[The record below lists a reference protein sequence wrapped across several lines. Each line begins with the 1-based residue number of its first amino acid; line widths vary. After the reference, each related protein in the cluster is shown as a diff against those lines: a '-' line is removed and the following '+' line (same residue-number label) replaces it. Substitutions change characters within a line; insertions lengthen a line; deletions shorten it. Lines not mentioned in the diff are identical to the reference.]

1 MTAGLQGIESSL
13 ARWNNHTTP
22 AEVSTVV
29 DAFVAEVA
37 RHPQALAL
45 VAGETRLTYGE
56 LGERVFALARQL
68 RERGI
73 GTPGPGSGSAGS
85 VSGSVSGSDGGGVV
99 GNRAEDVV
107 GVGMPR
113 SAEMVIAVLGIMVA
127 GAAFVPVDPAWP
139 EQRREQ
145 VLAEAGAKLVL
156 TAADIPAGPPA
167 AHIPAGPPAAHI
179 PAQRSSTETTSELGG
194 DIDPRGLAYVIFT
207 SGSTGR
213 PKGAMI
219 RHEAI
224 HERLRWQRDE
234 ILHFGPGDA
243 TLFKAPLS
251 FDISVNEILLP
262 LVSGGYVVVAEPGGE
277 RDPQYLLDLIATE
290 GVTFVYLV
298 SSMLDVLLQLS
309 RGTHQLDGLR
319 HVWCGGEVLT
329 PELFERFRAQLTTT
343 LYHGYGPAEAT
354 IGVSHVIYRDHAE
367 RIATSIGRPNPHTQL
382 YVLDDDLNP
391 VGAGVTGELYAA
403 GFLLGR
409 GYVNAAALTGSRFVA
424 NPFSATGERM
434 YRTGDLARWT
444 GAGSLEFVGRAD
456 NQVKI
461 RGMRLEL
468 EEVEAVASTN
478 PAVRQAVVTVQD
490 RHLIGY
496 AVLSAP
502 STADDLRAWCADR
515 LPEYMVPSV
524 FVILDAFPLTANSKV
539 DRRAL
544 PVPVLGGARSRSPR
558 TPAEVSLCEV
568 FASVLGLDEVGAEDD
583 FFALGGDSIVAIGAV
598 RAARRAGF
606 TLRARDLFANPTPAG
621 LALVVSASEP
631 SKAAVVPPIG
641 EVPATPIIAW
651 LDEVGNAHDGFFQA
665 ITLPVSG
672 DVPALVDGLLAAHD
686 VLRGAIDGAVLTIA
700 PVGSVTADDVLRVGE
715 DLEATV
721 ARLSTDR
728 LVAFSYL
735 PAEGSIGSSGPTG
748 SVGSAGQLIVAVHHV
763 VVDGVSLRVLAE
775 DLRGGLPIEAAP
787 TSFRQWATALRD
799 ADFSADLPFWTA
811 AAQTST
817 RVLGDRPL
825 DHDTDTVATEESL
838 TVVLPDDITERLLS
852 AVPAAVHG
860 GVNDALVA
868 ALALAVSPD
877 EPFLLE
883 LEGHGREEDTVDL
896 DLSRT
901 FGWFTTLFPVPIDVT
916 GLAPAAAVKAVKE
929 QLRAVP
935 RNGLSY
941 GVLRYLT
948 GHGDLAVQPQ
958 VLFNYLGRF
967 DSDEVVVERRDPRM
981 PLPRALEVNAVTIGS
996 QLSAVFSWPGRL
1008 LTRDQV
1014 QKLADRWT
1022 GQLTTIAT
1030 DPAVAGHTP
1039 SDFPLVTLRQ
1049 SEVDA
1054 LGPDI
1059 RDVLPLTPLQAGLYF
1074 HATYAP
1080 GADPYVVQQLI
1091 HLDGPVDAERLRRAA
1106 NALFDRHPNLAAA
1119 FRPAGGGDIVAV
1131 IGSSGTEAPW
1141 RYVVGG
1147 DVDAVAAAERAEPFD
1162 LSRPPGMR
1170 YALVRTGVDR
1180 HTLVQTVHHIVA
1192 DGWSV
1197 PLILDELL
1205 ALYAGESLPTPPSFR
1220 DFLAHRGEGDPDAYA
1235 RLLDGVTE
1243 PTLLAPDA
1251 QQKAASIVT
1260 SVDGTVVREV
1270 AQRFGVTV
1278 GNVIAAAWGVL
1289 VGRVAGAD
1297 DVVFGSTVSGRTG
1310 DMPGVDRIA
1319 GLLIN
1324 TVPARVRWTGSETLG
1339 DVVRRFA
1346 ADQREVVEHEQTSLA
1361 EIQRRVGLPELFDTL
1376 VVIENYPAAATPDGG
1391 GLRIS
1396 GMDVIEAPHYP
1407 VTLMVKPGDTIS
1419 ITLTHRLTPEA
1430 AERLL
1435 DQYVRVLTADV
1446 TTPVA
1451 AVRLLSGTDR
1461 ADVLLRGIGAAP
1473 AVANVSGTAGANGS
1487 GASGVKLAGTAS
1499 VTVAEMIGAVD
1510 PAGIAVRAGSTELT
1524 YAELWARSGAVAATL
1539 HEAGVRRGDVVA
1551 VATRRT
1557 AELPVALLGVLRAG
1571 AAYLPVDPGYPAARI
1586 EFMLGDAEPVCV
1598 LADDLSNRALPPHDL
1613 PVVRLRTA
1621 RGNSPDVHVG
1631 SDDAASV
1638 VYTSG
1643 STGRPKAV
1651 VGTHGALANRLA
1663 WARDQWTGQVR
1674 VAKSSMSFIDG
1685 TTELLGGLVAGATV
1699 VVADETAASDGTALA
1714 TLVAESGATQLLAV
1728 PSLAAALAETAPGK
1742 IRDLKRWITSGEALD
1757 ADTVAVLAA
1766 ASPGAEL
1773 VNSYGASEN
1782 TGDVLA
1788 GTVTPGGRVTLG
1800 RAVPGVR
1807 VYLLDA
1813 ALEPVAPGAVGEIY
1827 VGGAQLA
1834 RGYRGQGGATATR
1847 FVADP
1852 FTPGERLYRTGDL
1865 GRWIDDRVEFLG
1877 RNDDQVKVNGHRV
1890 ELAEVEA
1897 ALLRR
1902 LGVREAVAV
1911 ARNRKSLHGYVVA
1924 ESGETLDPQA
1934 LLATLREE
1942 LPAYLVPATVTVLDA
1957 VPLLPNGKRDRR
1969 ALPDPVA
1976 AVATPPRT
1984 PREAQ
1989 VVARLAESL
1998 GAESIGVHDDFF
2010 ARGGDS
2016 ITAIRLVNLLA
2027 RDGIVLSTQDIFRT
2041 RTAAAIA
2048 ATADGPVVADT
2059 AVSAAD
2065 EVWDLSPLQQGVY
2078 YQATYADGAN
2088 TYIAQNVFDFD
2099 RRLDVPA
2106 LELAFAA
2113 LLDRHPTLRAAF
2125 VNDPRP
2131 QQRIA
2136 ARVPAVVTELD
2147 GDPEQIAADD
2157 RERPFDLTAPPL
2169 IRLTVVHGPDGT
2181 DRLLL
2186 TCHFLLWDGWSRE
2199 LVLRELFA
2207 LYDSRGETGV
2217 LPEDGP
2223 GFPDYLAW
2231 IAAQDRDASAAAWKA
2246 VLDEPTIV
2254 VPEAVGRE
2262 PMLSDR
2268 VLAALPTAVTTR
2280 LTEQARRA
2288 GVTLNSVLT
2297 AALGLV
2303 LGQRTGRGDVTFGTT
2318 VAGRPTGIAGIENV
2332 IGLFLNTVPARVAA
2346 TPRTTVADLARR
2358 AQQDRLDLASHEYLG
2373 LGDIQRA
2380 AGQDQLFD
2388 TLYVL
2393 QNFLA
2398 DSTFDDLEAAQGIV
2412 DVQYTDTTHYPLTW
2426 VLTPGANLRVKLEY
2440 RPDVITAT
2448 VAREMVD
2455 DLVTVLRHL
2464 ADGLDVPAGSLN
2476 FGAARRLDGVA
2487 ADIPDLTIAEMLA
2500 AQARRTPELT
2510 ALVFGDV
2517 RLTYSELDARI
2528 DAVARGLVARGAG
2541 PEQLVA
2547 LALPRG
2553 IDMVVALF
2561 AVLRAGAAY
2570 LPLDLDLPAERRQT
2584 MIDDARPLLVLSTLD
2599 GLARDDGPATH
2610 PDFRGDRLD
2619 RPAYVIYTS
2628 GSTGKPKGVVTPYRG
2643 LTNMQ
2648 LNHRAEIFDPTVAR
2662 ARAADVERLRIAH
2675 TVSFSFD
2682 MSWEELLW
2690 LVEGHEVH
2698 VCDEELRRDATALV
2712 AYCREHG
2719 IDVINVTPTYA
2730 HHLFD
2735 EGLLDGHRMWL
2746 VLLGGEAVTDAVWS
2760 RLSDPDGPIGYNL
2773 YGPTEY
2779 TINTLGAGTPD
2790 SATPTVGRPIF
2801 NTTGYVL
2808 DDWLRPVP
2816 FGVVGELY
2824 IAGAGLARGYL
2835 DRPAL
2840 TASRFVAGP
2849 AGSRLYRTGDLVRER
2864 PDGTL
2869 DFLGRS
2875 DDQVKIRGYRIELG
2889 EVESAVAAVPG
2900 VRQAAVLA
2908 RDGKLHAYLVGPVS
2922 PADVRAALIER
2933 LPSYMVPSLYAVVDG
2948 LPLTVNGKLDA
2959 KALPEATP
2967 ILGVARGPRDDR
2979 ERLLAGIY
2987 AEVLGLPQVSID
2999 DDFFTIGGDSI
3010 SSISVAGR
3018 ARKAG
3023 LHVTPRDV
3031 FRRRSVQALAAALP
3045 ATVVETVTADDGLGE
3060 VALTPMLAET
3070 VKSATPLGHFYQSM
3084 SWHTPATL
3092 TRDRLET
3099 ILQALL
3105 DRHDLLRARFAE
3117 TLHVPAPGLRAAGL
3131 ITEGPIDEEA
3141 EVARLDPA
3149 NGIMLRAAWDGRRL
3163 LLVIHHLVIDGVSWR
3178 IITDDLRRAA
3188 RGEELEPVGAS
3199 FRTFASAQP
3208 AFDGQEDFWRRTL
3221 AEPRPLLGDRPA
3233 DPAADTAATVRSISV
3248 TLPAEV
3254 TVPLLTTVPAAFFA
3268 GVNDVLLTGLAFAV
3282 NRERGTAG
3290 APVLVSLE
3298 GHGRTGDLDL
3308 SRTVG
3313 WFTAIHPVR
3322 LEPGTLTDLA
3332 AAARTVKEQLRT
3344 VPTDGLGYGSLRW
3357 LRDQDFGPAP
3367 EILFNYLGRFGSS
3380 ALPEDWAQA
3389 SPLREGVDPAN
3400 PAMPLEINAHVTG
3413 DIFEA
3418 TLSWPAGLLT
3428 EESVVALAEQWTTV
3442 LRELTTTDLAGHT
3455 PSDFPLVTGLTQD
3468 DVDAF
3473 AGATDVLPLL
3483 PLQEGMHFHSVVS
3496 EVDTYAVQ
3504 QVASLSGEV
3513 DPARLRAAV
3522 ETAVRR
3528 HDALRASF
3536 RELRDGRIVQVI
3548 ADEVQVPWQELDLTG
3563 TPDAHARL
3571 EEFAAAELAQ
3581 PFDLARP
3588 PVLRYALV
3596 SLSPTDHRLVETM
3609 HHILA
3614 DGWSYPL
3621 VFSDVVAAYHGRA
3634 LPHLTATFR
3643 DHIES
3648 VVTRS
3653 SSDARAAWSAALAGV
3668 EPAVLYPDV
3677 STVSH
3682 HESVYAYVDGISSAA
3697 RAHGITVSTLIHG
3710 AWGLL
3715 LGRLLGRDRVVFGST
3730 VSGRGGELPGVE
3742 SIVGLLINTVPVPMA
3757 WRPDEPLADV
3767 LRRLQEQQTDVLDV
3781 QQVGLAELNRLAG
3794 VRELFD
3800 SMVVVENFPPV
3811 DGGDAQGLGVTGFTG
3826 TDSPHYPV
3834 SLVAFPGERLTL
3846 EIKYDAAVG
3855 AAAAQRLVDQA
3866 AYVLTQLI
3874 SSLDGP
3880 VSGLTLGAVP
3890 ALPATP
3896 SVPVPTGTLDL
3907 HDISDRAAVDDLTYA
3922 QLEARANQLAHE
3934 LIARGV
3940 GPESRVA
3947 VRLPRG
3953 ADLVVALLAVV
3964 KAGGCYVP
3972 VDSAAPAARQ
3982 EYILADAAPVC
3993 VIGSGG
3999 IDVAAPGQPTTR
4011 PVATHTGDNAAYV
4024 IYTSG
4029 STGKP
4034 KGVVVT
4040 HRDVLALFAAA
4051 SQLFDFGPDDVWT
4064 MFHSYAFDFSV
4075 WELWGPLLHGGR
4087 LVTVPHDVAR
4097 DPQRFRAL
4105 LRDEKV
4111 TVLNQTPSAFYPL
4124 IEADSTANDLL
4135 ALRYVVFGG
4144 EALDLSRLA
4153 PWFARNRTPLL
4164 INMYGITETTVH
4176 VSFRALD
4183 PADVTRPSVIGA
4195 ALPGLTVHV
4204 LDAYLQPV
4212 PEGVTGEMYVAGEQL
4227 ARGYLDRPGLTAT
4240 RFVANPFGPGRL
4252 YRSGDLARWED
4263 GELVY
4268 LGRSDHQVKV
4278 RGYRIELGEI
4288 ETALLALP
4296 GVANTAVIVRDG
4308 RLVAY
4313 LVARP
4318 GSRPDVDA
4326 VRDHL
4331 ATVLPGY
4338 MVPAA
4343 FVTLPALPLTV
4354 NGKLDRDALPAPA
4367 RTVAASSAAL
4377 ADENPAVTTLRG
4389 LFAEVLS
4396 LDAVP
4401 ADGDF
4406 FSLGGDSIVAIQL
4419 VNRAKRSGVKLS
4431 PRDVFLKRTPTAL
4444 AGAALPA
4451 VVAAAVTPAVSDGVG
4466 EVALLPIV
4474 HRLAEL
4480 GGGINRLH
4488 QADLIR
4494 TPAGA
4499 TPARLQSALDKLV
4512 AHHDALRLRLSR
4524 PAPMLWSQEIT
4535 ATGPG
4540 SISLNT
4546 VDGIEAA
4553 TILRE
4558 AEAAVSR
4565 LDPEAGRVLEAVFFD
4580 AGPSEQGRLLL
4591 VAHHLVVDGVSWQIL
4606 TEDLGQ
4612 AYEAAELDP
4621 VTTSLRAF
4629 ARTVGEEAGTAARM
4643 AEFAQWQRAL
4653 APGAELY
4660 PQAVTFGLTVGQTRD
4675 HEVRIPVDPSIL
4687 TGDVTATLL
4696 TALHTAVNRWRGT
4709 EAELVVDVER
4719 HGREP
4724 VGDADLSRTVGWFTS
4739 IAPVRLPDTRP
4750 GDVHVGN
4757 TSAGD
4762 GPAGDGLGYG
4772 MLRYV
4777 NPRSAAA
4784 LARLG
4789 TPQVLFN
4796 YLGRFAGDTGDWS
4809 SADEDIRVRP
4819 DDDLGTPYLLEINVA
4834 ARGSELHAV
4843 LTYADEGLGLDAVT
4857 AIADG
4862 WAAELAPAD
4871 ERAWPLSPLQE
4882 GLYFQA
4888 KLAGDADVYIAQ
4900 NAFDVNYRLDVAA
4913 LERAFVAVLAAHPAA
4928 RLAFTDDGAI
4938 LRREVPVTVEVIENP
4953 ADLDAVMIA
4962 DRTRPFDLAHAP
4974 LARLTVVRLPDG
4986 RDRLLFTYHLLLWDG
5001 WSRELVLRDLFGAY
5015 AGRPV
5020 QPEGASFT
5028 DYLEW
5033 IARQD
5038 IQESV
5043 EAWTRALEGAEP
5055 TILYPA
5061 AAGTEP
5067 VLATSL
5073 AVQLTEEQTSRL
5085 TDQARAAGVTLNAV
5099 LSTALGLVL
5108 SHATGRPEALF
5119 GTTVAGR
5126 PTELDGIEE
5135 VVGVFLNTVPQRV
5148 TFAATEPVRDVLRRV
5163 QDERI
5168 ELMAHEFVGLGDIQR
5183 ATGRGQLFDSLY
5195 VLQNFLDDNTF
5206 DDLEAEHGI
5215 VGVESVDATHYPL
5228 TWVATPGRALRIR
5241 LEYRSDVVTATEAA
5255 SLLDRLR
5262 TVLETFDTD
5271 RTVGAIALPA
5281 PEPQTGVKADIPDIT
5296 IAEMLAEQAARTPTA
5311 AALTHAGTTL
5321 SYAELDGRVSAVARG
5336 LRSRGAGPETIVGL
5350 ALPRGVDM
5358 VVALFAVL
5366 RAGAAYLPLDLDL
5379 PAERRQT
5386 MVDDAQPVF
5395 VLDSLAGLY
5404 EEIGESWL
5412 DDFAPGTPGRLDRP
5426 AYVIYT
5432 SGSTGRPKGVVTP
5445 YRGLTNMQLNHRDA
5459 IFGPTIDAAGGRIL
5473 TIAHTVSFSFDMSW
5487 EELLW
5492 LVEGHHVHVA
5502 DEELRRDGRA
5512 LVAYCAD
5519 HEVDVVNLT
5528 PTYAQALLDEGL
5540 LAGAHRPCLVLL
5552 GGEAVSEKL
5561 WATLRDTD
5569 GVAGYNLYGP
5579 TEYTINTLG
5588 GGTSDSAT
5596 ATVGKPIF
5604 NTVGYVLDSWLRPV
5618 PRGVA
5623 GELYIAGAGL
5633 ARGYLNRPGLTAT
5646 RFVAGPDGSR
5656 LYRTGDLVR
5665 ERPDGNLDFLGRT
5678 DDQVKIRGYRIE
5690 LGEVETAVSAVPGVR
5705 QSAVLARDGALVAF
5719 LVGDATPAQVRA
5731 ALADRLPSYMVPS
5744 LFATVD
5750 VLPLTV
5756 NGKLDTSAL
5765 PAPAPVAKASRPPA
5779 DDRERR
5785 LCEVFAEVLG
5795 LPSFGVEDDF
5805 FDAGGHSLTALRL
5818 IGRVRA
5824 ELGGDLSLRALFDA
5838 RTPERLA
5845 RATSGPARAAL
5856 TAQKRPDVLP
5866 LSPAQQRL
5874 WLLDQLDPG
5883 SSAYNYPLLVRLAG
5897 HPDLGALSLALGD
5910 VVARHEVLR
5919 TLIRSSAQHIVPPP
5933 ASITV
5938 ETATPVADLVA
5949 RPFDLA
5955 EDLPIRAAVVD
5966 EGSSSVVVLVLHH
5979 IAMDEWSD
5987 GPLLR
5992 DLDIA
5997 YAARVAGHAPAYE
6010 PLPVQYA
6017 DYVLSLTPANGDFWR
6032 DALAALPEEITLP
6045 SDGSRTVAK
6054 NAAGL
6059 VSTTLPASL
6068 IDRLREIARGES
6080 ASLFMALHTAL
6091 ATLLARHGAGIDV
6104 PIGSPTSGRGDAALD
6119 DLVGFF
6125 VNTIVL
6131 RADLSGDPTFIEL
6144 LRRVR
6149 TADLAAFEHADVPF
6163 QQVVEL
6169 VNPPRVPGRNPLF
6182 QVMIGYFHRP
6192 ASGELMLGLPVLA
6205 APDFAADPKV
6215 DLNVTFIDGGPD
6227 GIEVTCEYD
6236 ADRFAATT
6244 AGRLLDRLETLL
6256 TAFAGEPA
6264 TPVFRAPMLAA
6275 ADTTDLLSWQS
6286 VPTAPS
6292 RTEVSHSGPALV
6304 ASGAALTVEEIDCA
6318 AGSVAAKLIEY
6329 GAGPGSIV
6337 GVGLPRSADLV
6348 IAVLGVRKAGAAYL
6362 PLDPAFPAARREFMV
6377 EDARPALIIDE
6388 NFMADITPAA
6398 GPVVQTP
6405 EPDAAA
6411 YVIYTS
6417 GSTGRPKGVVVTQRN
6432 LESFLDAL
6440 PLTPGERLLAVTT
6453 LSFDISVLEMLGTLR
6468 AGGTIVLAS
6477 PDEVRDPRL
6486 LAAMI
6491 EKHKI
6496 TAMQAT
6502 PSLWAALLEASDTD
6516 LSGVRALVGGEAL
6529 PASVA
6534 ASLRSRAASVVNL
6547 YGPTEVTVWATSETV
6562 AENWNGSI
6570 GRPLPGVSAYV
6581 LDGLLQAV
6589 PPGVAGELYLGGPQ
6603 VARGY
6608 LGRPGLTAT
6617 RFVAGPDGTRLY
6629 RTGDLARW
6637 RDGHL
6642 EYLGRTDHQVKV
6654 RGFRIELEEIE
6665 AVALSHPS
6673 VTRAVVAAR
6682 GDRLVAYLTV
6692 AQDFSQASLTVLFE
6706 SSLPGYMIP
6715 AVCQVLE
6722 TLPLTPNGKVDRNAL
6737 PEITLPAAPA
6747 SETPRSRAEAAVAR
6761 QVAAV
6766 LGLESVGVH
6775 DDFFALGGHSLLL
6788 VRLATALRE
6797 ELGADIAVAR
6807 LFTAP
6812 TVAGV
6817 ARLLDGETPGEDA
6830 LAPVLPLSPGRHG
6843 TPLFCFAPASGLAW
6857 QFAGLKRFVDAPLI
6871 GLQSPLLAGGT
6882 LPATMA
6888 ALAVEHADRIESA
6901 QPAGPVRLLGW
6912 SFGGA
6917 LALCTAA
6924 ELQGRGREVTFV
6936 GMLDARRDAVSAP
6949 STVAGLLTEMGYT
6962 VPSTNLTVEQ
6972 AVGFVRDAGGAVASL
6987 TDAQIALVLENY
6999 LASDRLMASAEY
7011 TPFDGE
7017 VFFVEATV
7025 PEQGFSG
7032 PGAPAWSPLITAT
7045 TVHELP
7051 VAHSELLDPATLE
7064 KLGPMLSAELGGI
7077 S

>member
-1 MTAGLQGIESSL
+1 M
-13 ARWNNHTTP
+13 
-22 AEVSTVV
+22 
-29 DAFVAEVA
+29 
-37 RHPQALAL
+37 
-45 VAGETRLTYGE
+45 
-56 LGERVFALARQL
+56 
-68 RERGI
+68 
-73 GTPGPGSGSAGS
+73 
-85 VSGSVSGSDGGGVV
+85 
-99 GNRAEDVV
+99 
-107 GVGMPR
+107 
-113 SAEMVIAVLGIMVA
+113 
-127 GAAFVPVDPAWP
+127 
-139 EQRREQ
+139 
-145 VLAEAGAKLVL
+145 
-156 TAADIPAGPPA
+156 
-167 AHIPAGPPAAHI
+167 
-179 PAQRSSTETTSELGG
+179 
-194 DIDPRGLAYVIFT
+194 
-207 SGSTGR
+207 
-213 PKGAMI
+213 
-219 RHEAI
+219 
-224 HERLRWQRDE
+224 
-234 ILHFGPGDA
+234 
-243 TLFKAPLS
+243 
-251 FDISVNEILLP
+251 
-262 LVSGGYVVVAEPGGE
+262 
-277 RDPQYLLDLIATE
+277 
-290 GVTFVYLV
+290 
-298 SSMLDVLLQLS
+298 
-309 RGTHQLDGLR
+309 
-319 HVWCGGEVLT
+319 
-329 PELFERFRAQLTTT
+329 
-343 LYHGYGPAEAT
+343 
-354 IGVSHVIYRDHAE
+354 
-367 RIATSIGRPNPHTQL
+367 
-382 YVLDDDLNP
+382 
-391 VGAGVTGELYAA
+391 
-403 GFLLGR
+403 
-409 GYVNAAALTGSRFVA
+409 
-424 NPFSATGERM
+424 
-434 YRTGDLARWT
+434 
-444 GAGSLEFVGRAD
+444 
-456 NQVKI
+456 
-461 RGMRLEL
+461 
-468 EEVEAVASTN
+468 
-478 PAVRQAVVTVQD
+478 
-490 RHLIGY
+490 
-496 AVLSAP
+496 
-502 STADDLRAWCADR
+502 
-515 LPEYMVPSV
+515 
-524 FVILDAFPLTANSKV
+524 
-539 DRRAL
+539 
-544 PVPVLGGARSRSPR
+544 
-558 TPAEVSLCEV
+558 
-568 FASVLGLDEVGAEDD
+568 
-583 FFALGGDSIVAIGAV
+583 
-598 RAARRAGF
+598 
-606 TLRARDLFANPTPAG
+606 
-621 LALVVSASEP
+621 
-631 SKAAVVPPIG
+631 
-641 EVPATPIIAW
+641 
-651 LDEVGNAHDGFFQA
+651 
-665 ITLPVSG
+665 
-672 DVPALVDGLLAAHD
+672 
-686 VLRGAIDGAVLTIA
+686 
-700 PVGSVTADDVLRVGE
+700 
-715 DLEATV
+715 
-721 ARLSTDR
+721 
-728 LVAFSYL
+728 
-735 PAEGSIGSSGPTG
+735 
-748 SVGSAGQLIVAVHHV
+748 
-763 VVDGVSLRVLAE
+763 
-775 DLRGGLPIEAAP
+775 
-787 TSFRQWATALRD
+787 
-799 ADFSADLPFWTA
+799 
-811 AAQTST
+811 
-817 RVLGDRPL
+817 
-825 DHDTDTVATEESL
+825 
-838 TVVLPDDITERLLS
+838 
-852 AVPAAVHG
+852 
-860 GVNDALVA
+860 
-868 ALALAVSPD
+868 
-877 EPFLLE
+877 
-883 LEGHGREEDTVDL
+883 
-896 DLSRT
+896 
-901 FGWFTTLFPVPIDVT
+901 
-916 GLAPAAAVKAVKE
+916 
-929 QLRAVP
+929 RAVP

-941 GVLRYLT
+941 GVLRYLA
-948 GHGDLAVQPQ
+948 GHADLAVQPQ

-981 PLPRALEVNAVTIGS
+981 PLPRALEVNAVTVGS

-1008 LTRDQV
+1008 LTHDQV
-1014 QKLADRWT
+1014 QKLADRWIE
-1022 GQLTTIAT
+1022 QLTTIAT

-1091 HLDGPVDAERLRRAA
+1091 HLDGPMDAERLRRAA

-1119 FRPAGGGDIVAV
+1119 FRPAGDGDIVAV
-1131 IGSSGTEAPW
+1131 IGRALTGSGAVSGGLTGSGAVGGSAGLTGSGAFGGSAGLTGSGVFGGSAGVTGLGVEAPW

-1197 PLILDELL
+1197 PLILNELL
-1205 ALYAGESLPTPPSFR
+1205 ALYAGESLPTPPAFR

-1235 RLLDGVTE
+1235 HLLDGVTE

-1260 SVDGTVVREV
+1260 TVDGTAVQEV

-1310 DMPGVDRIA
+1310 DVPGVDRIA

-1346 ADQREVVEHEQTSLA
+1346 TDQREVVEHEQTSLA

-1376 VVIENYPAAATPDGG
+1376 VVIENYPAAAAHEDGV
-1391 GLRIS
+1391 LRIS

-1419 ITLTHRLTPEA
+1419 ITLTHRLPPET

-1451 AVRLLSGTDR
+1451 AVSLLSDTDR
-1461 ADVLLRGIGAAP
+1461 ADVLTRGIGAPP
-1473 AVANVSGTAGANGS
+1473 ATANVSGAIGAGRIGSTDANVSGAIGATLS
-1487 GASGVKLAGTAS
+1487 GASGGKRAGAVGATLSGASGGKLAGATGATFSGAS
-1499 VTVAEMIGAVD
+1499 GGKRAGAVGVTVPEMIGAVD
-1510 PAGIAVRAGSTELT
+1510 PVGIAVRAGAAELT
-1524 YAELWARSGAVAATL
+1524 YAELWTRSGAVAATL
-1539 HEAGVRRGDVVA
+1539 HQAGVRRGDVVA
-1551 VATRRT
+1551 VATRRST
-1557 AELPVALLGVLRAG
+1557 ELPVALLGVLRAG

-1621 RGNSPDVHVG
+1621 RGDAPDVHIG
-1631 SDDAASV
+1631 PHDAASV

-1714 TLVAESGATQLLAV
+1714 ILVADSGATQLLAV

-1742 IRDLKRWITSGEALD
+1742 VRNLERWITSGEALD
-1757 ADTVAVLAA
+1757 AGTVAVLAA

-1788 GTVTPGGRVTLG
+1788 GTVTPGGTVTLG

-1807 VYLLDA
+1807 IYLLDA

-1834 RGYRGQGGATATR
+1834 RGYRGQGGATAAR

-1989 VVARLAESL
+1989 VVTRLAESL

-2059 AVSAAD
+2059 PVSAAD

-2099 RRLDVPA
+2099 RRLDVAA

-2136 ARVPAVVTELD
+2136 AHVPAVVTVLD
-2147 GDPEQIAADD
+2147 GDPEQIAAED

-2217 LPEDGP
+2217 LPEEGP
-2223 GFPDYLAW
+2223 GFPDYLTW

-2254 VPEAVGRE
+2254 VPDAVGRE

-2268 VLAALPTAVTTR
+2268 ILAALPTAVTTR

-2303 LGQRTGRGDVTFGTT
+2303 LGHRTGRGDVTFGTT

-2358 AQQDRLDLASHEYLG
+2358 AQQDRLDLAPHEYLG

-2440 RPDVITAT
+2440 RPDVITAAL
-2448 VAREMVD
+2448 AREMVD
-2455 DLVTVLRHL
+2455 DLVAVLKHL

-2476 FGAARRLDGVA
+2476 FGAARQLDGVA
-2487 ADIPDLTIAEMLA
+2487 ADIPDVTIAEMLA

-2517 RLTYSELDARI
+2517 RLTYAELDARI

-2541 PEQLVA
+2541 PERLVA

-2584 MIDDARPLLVLSTLD
+2584 MLDDARPLLVLSTLD
-2599 GLARDDGPATH
+2599 GLAQDDGPATH

-2662 ARAADVERLRIAH
+2662 ARAAGVERLRIAH

-2730 HHLFD
+2730 HHLFG

-2746 VLLGGEAVTDAVWS
+2746 VLLGGEAVTDSVWS

-2849 AGSRLYRTGDLVRER
+2849 DGSRLYRTGDLVRER

-2933 LPSYMVPSLYAVVDG
+2933 LPSYMVPSLYAVVDA

-2979 ERLLAGIY
+2979 ERLLADIY
-2987 AEVLGLPQVSID
+2987 AEVLGLPQVGID

-3045 ATVVETVTADDGLGE
+3045 ATVVETVTADGGLGD

-3105 DRHDLLRARFAE
+3105 DRHDLLRASFNE
-3117 TLHVPAPGLRAAGL
+3117 TLPIPAPVLNDAGLQVPAAGLNDAGLQVPAAGLNDAGLKVPAAGLNDAGLKVRAAGLHAAGLQVPAAGLRASGL

-3199 FRTFASAQP
+3199 FRTFAAAQP
-3208 AFDGQEDFWRRTL
+3208 AFEGQENFWRRTL
-3221 AEPRPLLGDRPA
+3221 AGPRPLLGDRPA
-3233 DPAADTAATVRSISV
+3233 DPATDTAETVRSISV

-3268 GVNDVLLTGLAFAV
+3268 GINDVLLTGLAVAV
-3282 NRERGTAG
+3282 NRESGNAG

-3332 AAARTVKEQLRT
+3332 AAARTVKEQLRA

-3380 ALPEDWAQA
+3380 ALPDDWAQA

-3428 EESVVALAEQWTTV
+3428 EERVVALAEQWTTV

-3563 TPDAHARL
+3563 TPEAHARL

-3653 SSDARAAWSAALAGV
+3653 SSDARAAWSTALAGV
-3668 EPAVLYPDV
+3668 EPTVLYPDI

-3855 AAAAQRLVDQA
+3855 VAAAQRLVDQV

-3874 SSLDGP
+3874 SSLDEP
-3880 VSGLTLGAVP
+3880 VSALTLGAVP
-3890 ALPATP
+3890 ALPAAP
-3896 SVPVPTGTLDL
+3896 PVPVSAGTLDL
-3907 HDISDRAAVDDLTYA
+3907 HDVSDRAAVDDLTYA

-3940 GPESRVA
+3940 RPESRVA

-4029 STGKP
+4029 STGRP

-4124 IEADSTANDLL
+4124 IEADSTANDRL

-4153 PWFARNRTPLL
+4153 PWYARNKTPLL
-4164 INMYGITETTVH
+4164 VNMYGITETTVH

-4183 PADVTRPSVIGA
+4183 PADVTRPSIIGA

-4313 LVARP
+4313 LVSRP

-4331 ATVLPGY
+4331 ATVLPVY

-4354 NGKLDRDALPAPA
+4354 NGKLDREALPAPA
-4367 RTVAASSAAL
+4367 RTVAASSVAL
-4377 ADENPAVTTLRG
+4377 SDENPAVTTLRG

-4431 PRDVFLKRTPTAL
+4431 PRDVFLKRTPMAL
-4444 AGAALPA
+4444 AGAALPVA
-4451 VVAAAVTPAVSDGVG
+4451 GAAAVTPAVSDGVG

-4499 TPARLQSALDKLV
+4499 TPARLRAALDKLV

-4535 ATGPG
+4535 ATGSG
-4540 SISLNT
+4540 SVSLNT

-4580 AGPSEQGRLLL
+4580 AGPGEQGRLLL

-4606 TEDLGQ
+4606 TEDLRQ

-4621 VTTSLRAF
+4621 VTTSLRSF

-4643 AEFAQWQRAL
+4643 AEFPQWQLAL
-4653 APGAELY
+4653 APGAELD

-4675 HEVRIPVDPSIL
+4675 HEVRIPVDPSVL

-4739 IAPVRLPDTRP
+4739 IAPVRLPDTRA
-4750 GDVHVGN
+4750 GDAPAGDKP
-4757 TSAGD
+4757 AGD
-4762 GPAGDGLGYG
+4762 GAAGDGLGYG

-4796 YLGRFAGDTGDWS
+4796 YLGRFTSDAGDWS

-4862 WAAELAPAD
+4862 WAAELAPVD
-4871 ERAWPLSPLQE
+4871 ERTWPLSPLQE

-4888 KLAGDADVYIAQ
+4888 KLAGDADVYVAQ

-4913 LERAFVAVLAAHPAA
+4913 LERAFAAMLAAHPAA

-4938 LRREVPVTVEVIENP
+4938 LRRDVPVTVEVIENP
-4953 ADLDAVMIA
+4953 ADLEAVMIA

-5073 AVQLTEEQTSRL
+5073 AVQLTEEQTARL

-5148 TFAATEPVRDVLRRV
+5148 SFAATEPVRDVLSRV

-5281 PEPQTGVKADIPDIT
+5281 TEPQTGVAADIPDIT

-5311 AALTHAGTTL
+5311 AALTHAGATL

-5379 PAERRQT
+5379 PPERRQT

-5404 EEIGESWL
+5404 QEIGEPWL

-5459 IFGPTIDAAGGRIL
+5459 IFGPTIDAAGGRVL

-5512 LVAYCAD
+5512 LVAYCAE
-5519 HEVDVVNLT
+5519 HKVDVVNLT

-5540 LAGAHRPCLVLL
+5540 LAGTHRPCLVLL

-5561 WATLRDTD
+5561 WTTLRDTD

-5588 GGTSDSAT
+5588 GGTSDSVT

-5618 PRGVA
+5618 PRSVA

-5633 ARGYLNRPGLTAT
+5633 ARGYLNRPGLTAA

-5719 LVGDATPAQVRA
+5719 IVGDATPAQVRA

-5838 RTPERLA
+5838 RTPEKLA

-5856 TAQKRPDVLP
+5856 IAQKRPEVLP

-5883 SSAYNYPLLVRLAG
+5883 SSAYNYPLLVRLG
-5897 HPDLGALSLALGD
+5897 GRPDLGALSLALGD

-5938 ETATPVADLVA
+5938 ETATPAADLVA

-5966 EGSSSVVVLVLHH
+5966 EGSSSVLVLVLHH

-5997 YAARVAGHAPAYE
+5997 YAARIAGHAPAYE

-6032 DALAALPEEITLP
+6032 EALAALPEEITLP
-6045 SDGSRTVAK
+6045 SDGARTVAK
-6054 NAAGL
+6054 KAAGL
-6059 VSTTLPASL
+6059 VSATLPASL

-6080 ASLFMALHTAL
+6080 ASLFMALHAAL
-6091 ATLLARHGAGIDV
+6091 ATLLARHGAGTDV

-6192 ASGELMLGLPVLA
+6192 ASGELLLGLPVLA

-6227 GIEVTCEYD
+6227 GVEVTCEYD
-6236 ADRFAATT
+6236 ADRFAAPT

-6264 TPVFRAPMLAA
+6264 TPVFQAPMLAA
-6275 ADTTDLLSWQS
+6275 ADTTDLLSWQT
-6286 VPTAPS
+6286 VPAAPS
-6292 RTEVSHSGPALV
+6292 RTDAGHSGLALV
-6304 ASGAALTVEEIDCA
+6304 TSASPFSVEEIDYA

-6329 GAGPGSIV
+6329 GVAPGSIV
-6337 GVGLPRSADLV
+6337 GIGLPRSADLV
-6348 IAVLGVRKAGAAYL
+6348 IAVLGVRKAGVAYL
-6362 PLDPAFPAARREFMV
+6362 PLDPAFPAARRDFMV

-6388 NFMADITPAA
+6388 NFMAEITPAPA
-6398 GPVVQTP
+6398 PVVQAP
-6405 EPDAAA
+6405 SPDAAA

-6440 PLTPGERLLAVTT
+6440 PLMPGERLLAVTT
-6453 LSFDISVLEMLGTLR
+6453 LSFDISVLEILGTLR

-6491 EKHKI
+6491 ERHKI

-6516 LSGVRALVGGEAL
+6516 LSSVRALVGGEAL

-6547 YGPTEVTVWATSETV
+6547 YGPTEVTVWATSEAV
-6562 AENWNGSI
+6562 AEDWNGSI

-6617 RFVAGPDGTRLY
+6617 RFVAGLDGARLY

-6673 VTRAVVAAR
+6673 VTRAVVVVR

-6692 AQDFSQASLTVLFE
+6692 APEFSQASLTALFE

-6715 AVCQVLE
+6715 AVCQVLG

-6737 PEITLPAAPA
+6737 PEITLPATPV
-6747 SETPRSRAEAAVAR
+6747 SETPRSRMEAAVAR
-6761 QVAAV
+6761 LMAAV

-6788 VRLATALRE
+6788 VRLATALRD
-6797 ELGADIAVAR
+6797 ELGADVPVAR

-6817 ARLLDGETPGEDA
+6817 ARLLDGETPGGDG
-6830 LAPVLPLSPGRHG
+6830 LAPVLSLSPGRHG

-6871 GLQSPLLAGGT
+6871 GLQSPLLAGGS
-6882 LPATMA
+6882 LPATMT

-6962 VPSTNLTVEQ
+6962 VPSANLTVEE

-6987 TDAQIALVLENY
+6987 TDAQIARVLENY

-7025 PEQGFSG
+7025 PEQGFNG

-7064 KLGPMLSAELGGI
+7064 KLGPLLSAELGGI